1 MMLKRWLSC
10 LFLGAIVF
18 AVTWFGDP
26 FFSIFIAA
34 IAILGSFEFFPLI
47 GVSKK
52 HPITIFGM
60 IGVLLFIGMARFG
73 NGKDSMEYT
82 APLLTASVTLPLIWL
97 VFQSDTKNAA
107 INWAWLI
114 VGILYLGWMLSHFVP
129 LRQLESGRDLVILTI
144 VGNVVSDTAAFHCGL
159 KWGRRRMAPRIS
171 PAKSW
176 EGAAA
181 GFIGAI
187 AVVIILGTFLPTLN
201 LPYWQSAV
209 LGILIGIFAPLGDLA
224 ESLLKRSTG
233 VKDSGNCVPG
243 HGGIL
248 DRLDS
253 ILFTVVVVYYF
264 VIWVVL

>member
-1 MMLKRWLSC
+1 MMLKRWLSG

-26 FFSIFIAA
+26 IFSIFIAA

-47 GVSKK
+47 GVTKI
-52 HPITIFGM
+52 HPITIFGT
-60 IGVLLFIGMARFG
+60 IGVLLFIIMAHFEM
-73 NGKDSMEYT
+73 KYT
-82 APLLTASVTLPLIWL
+82 APLLTASVALPLIWL

-129 LRQLESGRDLVILTI
+129 MRLLESGRDWVILTI
-144 VGNVVSDTAAFHCGL
+144 VGNVVSDTVAFHCGL
-159 KWGRRRMAPRIS
+159 KWGRHRMAPRIS

-176 EGAAA
+176 EGAVA
-181 GFIGAI
+181 GFIGSI
-187 AVVIILGTFLPTLN
+187 AVVIILGTFLPTLK

-233 VKDSGNCVPG
+233 VKDSGNCMPG

-264 VIWVVL
+264 VTWVVIQSD

>member
-1 MMLKRWLSC
+1 MMLKRWLSG

-18 AVTWFGDP
+18 VVTWFGDP
-26 FFSIFIAA
+26 FFSIGVAA
-34 IAILGSFEFFPLI
+34 IAILGSYEFFPLI
-47 GVSKK
+47 GISKK
-52 HPITIFGM
+52 HPITIFGI
-60 IGVLLFIGMARFG
+60 IGVLLFIGMAQFDM
-73 NGKDSMEYT
+73 KYT
-82 APLLTASVTLPLIWL
+82 AQLVTAAVILPLIWL
-97 VFQSDTKNAA
+97 IFQPDIKHAA
-107 INWAWLI
+107 TNWAWLI
-114 VGILYLGWMLSHFVP
+114 VGILYLGWMLSHFIP
-129 LRQLESGRDLVILTI
+129 LRHLDSGRDWVILAI
-144 VGNVVSDTAAFHCGL
+144 VGNVVSDTAAFHFGL
-159 KWGRRRMAPRIS
+159 KWGRHRMAPGIS

-187 AVVIILGTFLPTLN
+187 TVVIILGTFLPTLE

-233 VKDSGNCVPG
+233 VKDSGNCMPG

-264 VIWVVL
+264 VIWVIV

>member
-1 MMLKRWLSC
+1 MMLKRWLSGR
-10 LFLGAIVF
+10 FLGAIVF

-52 HPITIFGM
+52 HPITILGS

-73 NGKDSMEYT
+73 MEYT

-97 VFQSDTKNAA
+97 VFQSDVKHAA

-114 VGILYLGWMLSHFVP
+114 VGILYLGWMLSHFIP
-129 LRQLESGRDLVILTI
+129 MRQLENGRDWVILAI
-144 VGNVVSDTAAFHCGL
+144 LGNVASDTIAFHCGL
-159 KWGRRRMAPRIS
+159 KWGRHRMAPRIS

-181 GFIGAI
+181 GFIGTVAI
-187 AVVIILGTFLPTLN
+187 VIILGRYLPTLK
-201 LPYWQSAV
+201 LPYWQSV
-209 LGILIGIFAPLGDLA
+209 DLGVLIGFFAPLGDLA
-224 ESLLKRSTG
+224 ESMLKRSTG
-233 VKDSGNCVPG
+233 IKDSGNCLPG

-253 ILFTVVVVYYF
+253 ILFTVVVVYYYVTW
-264 VIWVVL
+264 VIV

>member
-1 MMLKRWLSC
+1 MMLKRWVVG

-18 AVTWFGDP
+18 TIVWFGDP
-26 FFSIFIAA
+26 SFSIGIAA
-34 IAILGSFEFFPLI
+34 IAIVGSFEFFPLI
-47 GVSKK
+47 GVSRK
-52 HPITIFGM
+52 HPITIFGT
-60 IGVLLFIGMARFG
+60 IGVLLFIGLAQFDM
-73 NGKDSMEYT
+73 KYT
-82 APLLTASVTLPLIWL
+82 PQLLTAAVILPLIWL
-97 VFQSDTKNAA
+97 VFQPDIKHAA
-107 INWAWLI
+107 VNWAWLI
-114 VGILYLGWMLSHFVP
+114 VGMLYLGWMLSHFIP
-129 LRQLESGRDLVILTI
+129 MRQLDSGRDWVILAI
-144 VGNVVSDTAAFHCGL
+144 VGNVASDTIAFQCGL
-159 KWGRRRMAPRIS
+159 KWGRRRMAPKIS

-176 EGAAA
+176 EGAVA
-181 GFIGAI
+181 GFIGAVAI
-187 AVVIILGTFLPTLN
+187 VIVLGTFLPTLH

-264 VIWVVL
+264 VTWVIV